1 MAEDDVHGG
10 RFWKVVL
17 LERDRMGT
25 VLFYSKTMRE
35 EVAREM
41 ENGSR
46 RADVGCTVDSAERRI
61 TDNNDVGVSL
71 VVVDGFGAVQR
82 AAVEGW
88 G

>member
-10 RFWKVVL
+10 RWKVVL
-17 LERDRMGT
+17 LEPDSMGT
-25 VLFYSKTMRE
+25 VLFCSKTMRE

-46 RADVGCTVDSAERRI
+46 RADVGCSMDSAEWRI
-61 TDNNDVGVSL
+61 TDNNDGVTL
-71 VVVDGFGAVQR
+71 VVVDEFGAVQR
-82 AAVEGW
+82 AAVGGW